1 MIKNALNHK
10 IPQNS
15 FKAYL
20 QYKQYKYSCVST
32 YEIFIYLKALAAE
45 DLETELRGLPETK
58 HTKYLEMGRH
68 EMEVC
73 I

>member
-1 MIKNALNHK
+1 MFFR
-10 IPQNS
+10 S
-15 FKAYL
+15 
-20 QYKQYKYSCVST
+20 YKKLTSLISSSIST
-32 YEIFIYLKALAAE
+32 SNYEIFISLKALAAE